1 MDGQRSDGGQRT
13 GGTAAG
19 GPRAIDQA
27 TIAAIIASADLR
39 AVARERG
46 VELRKVGGEW
56 IGRCPFHED
65 EHPSFAVV
73 TRKGEHFYKCQPC
86 GAHGDAIELVMR
98 LDRVPFREAVRRL
111 GEMVGIA
118 VDVDGTGG
126 LTPEQEARVAAERAA
141 RIEAANR
148 AHRAAEARAERE
160 RRAAVAEARDW
171 WERAERDE
179 AAIGRWMRGRGID
192 PARVNGGEIPRS
204 LRYLAAC
211 PRTVRRGKD
220 GEPLAPGPHAG
231 LAIMPAVLAAF
242 VDPAGGEVG
251 GVRGVQR
258 IYVDETGRKAQGGDA
273 RQERGSFSGGG
284 IVPLVPGE
292 RADGTVIVGEG
303 VETMLAVAAGLAG
316 TGYAG
321 AAVYSV
327 LSTGGYRHLELPVE
341 AGQSEPRWCRR
352 IVVAAD
358 WDRMGRGGSL
368 AGLRPGEHA
377 ARQAAVEWLRR
388 WPWVQVRIAP
398 PWPVV
403 MRQAGLAL
411 FEGDEAAGGRKGVDW
426 NDVLVALGPG
436 RAQRLGELLRE
447 CEQLPAAEADAAY
460 TGERARVRG
469 GGAKQAGGA
478 DEAGQESPAAEGGN
492 GGAAGGGDGD
502 RGTVPGDG
510 AQDDEGPLRLG
521 VTRDD
526 RAKEVLARMF
536 LPRTRGERCLALRRY
551 AGQWWVWQ
559 ALDGGLPRWVEVAE
573 ELLLA
578 RVGRLLDRYE
588 TLQRSRW
595 RPAALSGGRVV
606 DIMHAAIAYTAVTGD
621 MPTWLRPQVAAD
633 GTVRWDDEVR
643 FSQPAVAGPMPGA
656 AVVATED
663 GLIDVEAWC
672 RGEVR
677 IVPPTPCW
685 FGRSCAPFRL
695 PVERLRGVDVSDDLA
710 MGPVIAEM
718 CPRWLEFLSAT
729 FSDSDRCIAALQE
742 WFGYCLT
749 PDISLQKLLWLQGL
763 PGSGKGTIREVLT
776 AVVGD
781 DNVAMVPDLESL
793 TGRFDMGSLVGRN
806 VAIIPEL
813 RIGRHTDVAIAL
825 NRLLMI
831 SGGDPVAIEDKFSNR
846 QPLVRLTCKFM
857 VTPNEEPKVS
867 DSSSALIRRLLV
879 VPMGHPPRKPDP
891 TLPARLK
898 AEAQGVMLWALVGL
912 ARLRRQGEFTQPE
925 EGAEILDEMR
935 RRMSPVRA
943 FVEDACVLQAGSRVR
958 TDVFL
963 AAYKAWMAGQ
973 GHGEVHDTA
982 ASLGSKLKAAV
993 AGVDRQRETI
1003 REAGLTRKVAWY
1015 VGVRPLLVG
1024 EDQTTPFEAQ
1034 DVDTVDHVPGLG
1046 RVDGGGL
1053 LP

>member
-1 MDGQRSDGGQRT
+1 MTQQQDGS
-13 GGTAAG
+13 GGTG
-19 GPRAIDQA
+19 RGIDPA
-27 TIAAIIASADLR
+27 TITAIVASADLR
-39 AVARERG
+39 AVAAERG
-46 VELRKVGGEW
+46 LDLRRVGGEW
-56 IGRCPFHED
+56 LGRCPFHED
-65 EHPSFAVV
+65 ANPSFAVV
-73 TRKGEHFYKCQPC
+73 TRKGKHFYKCQPC
-86 GAHGDAIELVMR
+86 GAHGDAIDLVMR
-98 LDRVPFREAVRRL
+98 LDRVPFGEAVRRL
-111 GEMVGIA
+111 GQIVGIQ
-118 VDVDGTGG
+118 VDPGG
-126 LTPEQEARVAAERAA
+126 LETLTPEQEARQAAERAA
-141 RIEAANR
+141 RIEAADR
-148 AHRAAEARAERE
+148 AHAAAEARAERQ
-160 RRAAVAEARDW
+160 RRAAMAEAADW
-171 WERAERDE
+171 WARAERDE

-211 PRTVRRGKD
+211 PRTVRRGDD
-220 GEPLAPGPHAG
+220 GQPLTPGPHAA

-242 VDPAGGEVG
+242 LDPRSGD
-251 GVRGVQR
+251 VRGVQR
-258 IYVDETGRKAQGGDA
+258 IFVDEHAHKAQGGDA

-284 IVPLVPGE
+284 FVPLVAGE
-292 RADGTVIVGEG
+292 RSTGTVIIGEG

-316 TGYAG
+316 TGYEG

-327 LSTGGYRHLELPVE
+327 LSTTGYRHLELPQE
-341 AGQSEPRWCRR
+341 PGQDGPRWCRR
-352 IVVAAD
+352 IIVAAD

-368 AGLRPGEHA
+368 AGLRPGEHH
-377 ARQAAVEWLRR
+377 AREAAVEWLRR

-403 MRQAGLAL
+403 MRGAGLTL
-411 FEGDEAAGGRKGVDW
+411 FDGEEATGGRKGVDW

-447 CEQLPAAEADAAY
+447 CETIPRAGADGGYSA
-460 TGERARVRG
+460 ERARMKTRG
-469 GGAKQAGGA
+469 PR
-478 DEAGQESPAAEGGN
+478 EAAPEAQDPPQTAP
-492 GGAAGGGDGD
+492 AGGGDGAT
-502 RGTVPGDG
+502 GTVPGDG
-510 AQDDEGPLRLG
+510 TADDEGPLRLG
-521 VTRDD
+521 VTRDE
-526 RAKEVLARMF
+526 RAREVLARMF
-536 LPRTRGERCLALRRY
+536 LPKVQGQRCLALRRY

-559 ALDGGLPRWVEVAE
+559 ALDGGLPRWKEVPD

-578 RVGRLLDRYE
+578 RVGRMLDSYNAW
-588 TLQRSRW
+588 QRGKW
-595 RPAALSGGRVV
+595 KPAALSGGRVI

-621 MPTWLRPQVAAD
+621 MPTWLEPQVTLD
-633 GTVRWDDEVR
+633 GMVRWLDEVR
-643 FSQPAVAGPMPGA
+643 FCDRKVPGPMNGA

-677 IVPPTPCW
+677 VVPPTPCW

-695 PVERLRGVDVSDDLA
+695 PLERLRGLNVSDDLA
-710 MGPVIAEM
+710 MGPLIGEM
-718 CPRWLEFLSAT
+718 CPTWLEFLGQT
-729 FSDSDRCIAALQE
+729 FQDSERCIAALQE

-749 PDISLQKLLWLQGL
+749 PDIALQKILWLQGL

-831 SGGDPVAIEDKFSNR
+831 SGGDPVAVEDKFSNR
-846 QPLVRLTCKFM
+846 QPLVRLSAKFM

-879 VPMGHPPRKPDP
+879 VPMGHPPKKADP
-891 TLPARLK
+891 TLPGRLR
-898 AEAQGVMLWALVGL
+898 AEAQGVMLWSLVGL
-912 ARLRRQGEFTQPE
+912 ARLRRNGDFTQPE
-925 EGAEILDEMR
+925 EGAEIIDEMR

-963 AAYKAWMAGQ
+963 AAYKSWMAGQ

-993 AGVDRQRETI
+993 AGVDRQREVV
-1003 REAGLTRKVAWY
+1003 REHGVTRKIAWY

-1024 EDQTTPFEAQ
+1024 EDQTAPYDAQ
-1034 DVDTVDHVPGLG
+1034 DVATIDHVPGLA
-1046 RVDGGGL
+1046 RSDDGPTL
-1053 LP
+1053 L